1 VSTLEENLFAKIG
14 NKDANSLV
22 TTAHDM
28 TTTMT
33 LTMSQAPGVHACPN
47 CGIGL
52 PDHTDLASD
61 AQKRIEDLEAQ
72 VRLLT
77 AKATAAGLSLQS
89 VQSASTANKY
99 SRQVGGLRRR
109 DPTA

>member
-1 VSTLEENLFAKIG
+1 
-14 NKDANSLV
+14 V
-22 TTAHDM
+22 TIAHAPM
-28 TTTMT
+28 STTMT

-77 AKATAAGLSLQS
+77 AKATAAGLLSHLSQPDQHS
-89 VQSASTANKY
+89 
-99 SRQVGGLRRR
+99 
-109 DPTA
+109 